1 MINQIR
7 IENFRSIKSATV
19 FLPSFGAIVG
29 KNASGKT
36 NLVHA
41 ISFARALVTGRSTLE
56 AQKKITIL
64 PHELLN
70 ISKDSTGDQNIY
82 FSFDIESSGQKKYC
96 LEFSMQLNDNGENSI
111 ADVSEFH
118 IVMERLFRIISEK
131 KKNKIYERSGSKL
144 RDALDKDI
152 PLKVESTKL
161 VLALYNQP
169 DVNQVRLSFARIRI
183 PEPESIS
190 SRELLVLSGVPPVKT
205 RGLAHLLL
213 SLQRTDP
220 EAFEKF
226 KNIAKDLVPSI
237 TTLENTQIEGGD
249 PEQPTYL
256 FLFSE
261 QNLTSKLSMFGMS
274 DGDLRSLYLIAAIL
288 SLRPLST
295 IVIDEIEN
303 GLHPDRAIRLIKY
316 LENIA
321 RIGQIQVLFT
331 THSPDVI
338 NKLSVEEIIFVGKD
352 KNGDSQFKL
361 LIDSE
366 QLSIIKKMLKEG
378 TQMSDFLDS
387 FN

>member
-1 MINQIR
+1 
-7 IENFRSIKSATV
+7 
-19 FLPSFGAIVG
+19 
-29 KNASGKT
+29 
-36 NLVHA
+36 
-41 ISFARALVTGRSTLE
+41 
-56 AQKKITIL
+56 
-64 PHELLN
+64 
-70 ISKDSTGDQNIY
+70 
-82 FSFDIESSGQKKYC
+82 
-96 LEFSMQLNDNGENSI
+96 
-111 ADVSEFH
+111 
-118 IVMERLFRIISEK
+118 
-131 KKNKIYERSGSKL
+131 
-144 RDALDKDI
+144 
-152 PLKVESTKL
+152 
-161 VLALYNQP
+161 LALYNQP